1 MALSPDGRGVVY
13 VAEHDGSA
21 ELYFLSV
28 EGDVFESLEGTGG
41 GFQPFFSP
49 DGHRVGFFT
58 EGELKKTSLGAGTTF
73 VLADVD
79 APMGA
84 SWSADRFIYFAA
96 DRGATLYR
104 IPEEG
109 GEPEALASGKS
120 YLWPEP
126 LEGRDTV
133 LVSRLGGGIA
143 LVSTRTGEERELL
156 DQGRHP
162 RRLPT
167 GDLVYTL
174 PGKLMVVAFDDAQL
188 RLEDAPVVFLDGV
201 RTELYGAAHWGVA
214 DDGPLVYLPGPAAE
228 DGSLVQVDRDG
239 SVESLLLPTEAYGTF
254 RLSPDGSQLAAEI
267 QDGSHDIWIFDLLS
281 PSRRRMTF
289 DGDNG
294 FPLWSPDGRWVA
306 YVSNRSEQWNLY
318 RRRADGS
325 GNAERLTR
333 SSERQVPFSWSPDGK
348 WLAFTKY
355 SRKGRGDIWLLPLTP
370 GATPE
375 PFRESPFHE
384 SVPVFSPD
392 GRSIAYVSDESGQP
406 EIYVEGWP
414 RSGERQRISVRG
426 GEEPSWSPRGDELLY
441 REGNRWM
448 VVPLQTGK
456 PVLLFEGDYV
466 HPFGRSYDVAPD
478 GRKLLLVQ
486 RQVTPPS
493 GELRLVR
500 KALARPRERVSATP
514 SSRIEQMPKGR
525 RK

>member
-1 MALSPDGRGVVY
+1 MA
-13 VAEHDGSA
+13 
-21 ELYFLSV
+21 
-28 EGDVFESLEGTGG
+28 
-41 GFQPFFSP
+41 
-49 DGHRVGFFT
+49 
-58 EGELKKTSLGAGTTF
+58 
-73 VLADVD
+73 
-79 APMGA
+79 
-84 SWSADRFIYFAA
+84 
-96 DRGATLYR
+96 
-104 IPEEG
+104 
-109 GEPEALASGKS
+109 
-120 YLWPEP
+120 
-126 LEGRDTV
+126 
-133 LVSRLGGGIA
+133 
-143 LVSTRTGEERELL
+143 
-156 DQGRHP
+156 
-162 RRLPT
+162 
-167 GDLVYTL
+167 
-174 PGKLMVVAFDDAQL
+174 VAFDDARH

-214 DDGPLVYLPGPAAE
+214 DNGLVVYLPGPAAE

-239 SVESLLLPTEAYGTF
+239 SVELLLLPTEAYGTF

-281 PSRRRMTF
+281 LSRRRVTF

-348 WLAFTKY
+348 WLAFTQY

-392 GRSIAYVSDESGQP
+392 GRSIAYVSDESGRP
-406 EIYVEGWP
+406 EIYVERWP
-414 RSGERQRISVRG
+414 RSGQRQRISVRG

-478 GRKLLLVQ
+478 GQKLLLVQ
-486 RQVTPPS
+486 RQLTPPS
-493 GELRLVR
+493 GEFRLVR
-500 KALARPRERVSATP
+500 EALARPREDAP
-514 SSRIEQMPKGR
+514 SHR
-525 RK
+525 RAR

>member
-21 ELYFLSV
+21 ELRFLSV
-28 EGDVFESLEGTGG
+28 EGDVFGSLEGTGG

-49 DGHRVGFFT
+49 DGHRVGFFA
-58 EGELKKTSLGAGTTF
+58 EGQLKKTSLGEGTTL

-84 SWSADRFIYFAA
+84 SWSTDRFIYFAA

-104 IPEEG
+104 IPEKG

-143 LVSTRTGEERELL
+143 LVSTGTGEERELL
-156 DQGRHP
+156 DNGHHP
-162 RRLPT
+162 RRFPT
-167 GDLVYTL
+167 GDLVYAL
-174 PGKLMVVAFDDAQL
+174 PGKLMAVAFDDARL

-201 RTELYGAAHWGVA
+201 RTGLYGAAHWGVA

-228 DGSLVQVDRDG
+228 DGSLVWVNRDG
-239 SVESLLLPTEAYGTF
+239 SVELLPLPTEAYGTF

-267 QDGSHDIWIFDLLS
+267 QDGSHDIWIFDLQGL
-281 PSRRRMTF
+281 SRRRMTL

-306 YVSNRSEQWNLY
+306 FVSNRSGQWNLY
-318 RRRADGS
+318 RRPANGS

-348 WLAFTKY
+348 WLAFTQY
-355 SRKGRGDIWLLPLTP
+355 SRNGRGDIWLLPLTP

-384 SVPVFSPD
+384 SVPVISPD

-406 EIYVEGWP
+406 QIYLERWP
-414 RSGERQRISVRG
+414 GSGERHPISVRG

-448 VVPLQTGK
+448 VVPLQTGR

-486 RQVTPPS
+486 RRVTPPS
-493 GELRLVR
+493 GQLRLVR
-500 KALARPRERVSATP
+500 EPLARPRE
-514 SSRIEQMPKGR
+514 
-525 RK
+525 